1 MIPPIYYQVNGKVI
15 FNDLLAKH
23 EAYTSGKPVEFY
35 CHNNEYDQLD
45 WTQEPSQSMD
55 QLMDD
60 YARHL
65 RNSYERV
72 ILSWSGGT
80 DSHTIYQVFVR
91 NNLHIDEIIVWHN
104 EEFEPWYSNAPVEW
118 INKNHKDPL
127 TKITP
132 RSRFDPDAKSRIIT
146 DEDWI
151 FQNRTLLPKFSMG
164 MYDTV
169 TQEHCE
175 KNHGHT
181 TWCLINGHEQPR
193 VYLRDGKYY
202 SHHISMT
209 FLSVMGADNSI
220 CFFTEPLL
228 ALKQSHLIKRTLKRL
243 ASVGKYDQTVSDR
256 LLNGF
261 EHHMK
266 LKTQDTYTA
275 WQRSIGRLPEAVPGL
290 SYFQKN
296 NEGKFE
302 YMPVRPAQIDGT
314 LSRAWDLGLDVLLK
328 KDNAVAQTFER
339 GIKNLLLEKN
349 FCEHLMSTTPYASVI
364 SKQTGYPVFSKSYLL
379 E

>member
-1 MIPPIYYQVNGKVI
+1 MIPTIYYQVNGKVI
-15 FNDLLAKH
+15 FNDLLAKY
-23 EAYTSGKPVEFY
+23 EAFNSGMPVNFY
-35 CHNNEYDQLD
+35 CYDDDYSKLD

-104 EEFEPWYSNAPVEW
+104 EEYEPWYSNAPVEW

-132 RSRFDPDAKSRIIT
+132 RARFDPDAKQRIIAN
-146 DEDWI
+146 EDWI
-151 FQNRTLLPKFSMG
+151 LQNRTLLPKFSMG

-169 TQEHCE
+169 TQEYCE
-175 KNHGHT
+175 QQHGHT

-193 VYLRDGKYY
+193 VYLRNGKYY

-209 FLSVMGADNSI
+209 FLSVMGADNSV

-228 ALKQSHLIKRTLKRL
+228 ALKQSHLIKHTLKKL
-243 ASVGKYDQTVSDR
+243 EGIDKYNQDVSD
-256 LLNGF
+256 LYINGF
-261 EHHMK
+261 EKHIK
-266 LKTQDTYTA
+266 LKTQATYSA

-290 SYFQKN
+290 SYFQKMHEN
-296 NEGKFE
+296 KFE
-302 YMPVRPAQIDGT
+302 YAPVSPDKIDGV
-314 LSRAWDLGLDVLLK
+314 LSRSWDLGLDALIK

-349 FCEHLMSTTPYASVI
+349 FCQHLLGENPTASII
-364 SKQTGYPVFSKSYLL
+364 SKQTGYTIFSKSYFLG
-379 E
+379 